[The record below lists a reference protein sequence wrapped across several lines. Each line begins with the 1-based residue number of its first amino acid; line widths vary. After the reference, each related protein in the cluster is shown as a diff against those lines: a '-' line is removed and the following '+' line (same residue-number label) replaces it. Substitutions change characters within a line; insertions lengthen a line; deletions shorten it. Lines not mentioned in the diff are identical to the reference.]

1 MVRLMLVLAPVMCIL
16 SGIAVSASLTT
27 YMKYFDVGGAANAT
41 ANNAGS
47 SAAAKRSGKD
57 KKYGANSEAAKHGE
71 LVRLIDSCCTIINS
85 FNARLTPRLPPLS

>member
-27 YMKYFDVGGAANAT
+27 YMKYFDAGGAGPT
-41 ANNAGS
+41 QGS
-47 SAAAKRSGKD
+47 SGASTSASSGFKRSGKD

-71 LVRLIDSCCTIINS
+71 LVRQMKKAPFEGI
-85 FNARLTPRLPPLS
+85 